1 MSRMTRENHPFDRP
15 LAYDINALF
24 EHNYLGNS
32 NFRIGAVYEAEMSV
46 LLVQF
51 ANQGDAVMLKCNY
64 EMVEGFAAPIFR
76 HWTLLG
82 GQHLGGC
89 EKHSETANDL

>member
-1 MSRMTRENHPFDRP
+1 MKMMSRENHPFDRP

-51 ANQGDAVMLKCNY
+51 ANQGDVVMLKCNY
-64 EMVEGFAAPIFR
+64 EMVEGFAAPIFGS
-76 HWTLLG
+76 WALLS
-82 GQHLGGC
+82 GQHIGG
-89 EKHSETANDL
+89 SEEHPEAEDDI